1 MLNFVT
7 TNPGKVREA
16 VSYLD
21 DDVTQ
26 FDFDYPEIQADDLA
40 AVAAHGARSAYRAAD
55 GPVVVDDAGLFVDA
69 FDGFPGPYSSYVED
83 TVGVERVWR
92 MTEPEPDRSAAFK
105 TVVAYCDGDALSA
118 ERVDEGER
126 RATRGAVRGPGRRP
140 PRRAPGRGWLRLR
153 SDLRTRRDHL
163 RRDGHRGEKRRLPP
177 RARPRIVRRVV
188 RRPMTVAGAALI
200 TGASA
205 GIGAAL
211 AREFADN
218 GHDVVLVARREER
231 LRSLAAEVEREYG
244 VDATPI
250 AMDLDDARAA
260 LELYETVTDR
270 GLEVGVLVN
279 NVGVG
284 TYGPFADSDLD
295 AERTQLRLNVV
306 LPVELTRLFLDEFD
320 DGGAVLSV
328 GSMAGFQPGPFLP
341 GYYASKAYVNSFTQA
356 IAEEL
361 RGTPVD
367 VTVVCPGPVETEFQ
381 ERAGMGDSTVGSL
394 TTNTPEAVATA
405 AYDGLVAG
413 ETVVVPSRLLR
424 AVDVLGRL
432 APRSV
437 TRRLARLV
445 NEGR

>member
-1 MLNFVT
+1 
-7 TNPGKVREA
+7 
-16 VSYLD
+16 
-21 DDVTQ
+21 
-26 FDFDYPEIQADDLA
+26 
-40 AVAAHGARSAYRAAD
+40 
-55 GPVVVDDAGLFVDA
+55 
-69 FDGFPGPYSSYVED
+69 
-83 TVGVERVWR
+83 
-92 MTEPEPDRSAAFK
+92 
-105 TVVAYCDGDALSA
+105 
-118 ERVDEGER
+118 
-126 RATRGAVRGPGRRP
+126 
-140 PRRAPGRGWLRLR
+140 
-153 SDLRTRRDHL
+153 
-163 RRDGHRGEKRRLPP
+163 
-177 RARPRIVRRVV
+177 
-188 RRPMTVAGAALI
+188 MTVAGAALI